1 MPPNGG
7 YFVFQSLNI
16 SHTKLLFGIF
26 EFTEIAKTVSQV
38 SAVCNGCVS
47 TFSGSIFAEES
58 KSEVGVHNGT
68 RQCAL
73 RHILRPF
80 FLSQL
85 PVVCFGH
92 LRGLFDSIF
101 SQESKSE
108 VGLRNRTRQCA
119 LRHINTLFSISAPC
133 CLFWACEGSF

>member
-1 MPPNGG
+1 MVQLLTIEG
-7 YFVFQSLNI
+7 L
-16 SHTKLLFGIF
+16 TKLSFGKI
-26 EFTEIAKTVSQV
+26 ELVEIAKSVSQV

-80 FLSQL
+80 FFYLSSL
-85 PVVCFGH
+85 LSVLGM
-92 LRGLFDSIF
+92 
-101 SQESKSE
+101 
-108 VGLRNRTRQCA
+108 
-119 LRHINTLFSISAPC
+119 
-133 CLFWACEGSF
+133 

>member
-1 MPPNGG
+1 MCGVDTVLCLG
-7 YFVFQSLNI
+7 I
-16 SHTKLLFGIF
+16 SVLSTYSYHPTKLYF
-26 EFTEIAKTVSQV
+26 EKIELAETAKSVSQV

-80 FLSQL
+80 F
-85 PVVCFGH
+85 
-92 LRGLFDSIF
+92 
-101 SQESKSE
+101 
-108 VGLRNRTRQCA
+108 
-119 LRHINTLFSISAPC
+119 SISAPC